1 MARSRC
7 TSCAARSWWS
17 RCWRRPAC
25 WRRRCCAG
33 SISRCERLRGSRLLA
48 SSGPPRPGRRAR
60 ALPAAPDAAPGV
72 GVLRRG
78 RPAGRRGVA
87 DPVPLAGRRPGRPP
101 RQTRRT
107 RVHRPGVRAQ
117 TGHGGRP
124 QRLDARLRPRD
135 ARMRAV
141 RDVLPRTL
149 RDFVRVLRRLLR
161 RAGLQGAPAGG
172 RVRPGGPAAGPV
184 WGMLSDAGIPVVVHA
199 GHAPMA
205 ASFTGPE
212 PFTALL
218 ARHPRLT
225 AIVAHMG
232 SPDYSTFLDLATRY
246 ERVALD
252 TTMVFTPFFDQLVPF
267 PLEERPRLRDLG
279 QAGKILLGTDFP
291 NIPYEYADQLQG
303 LVRLDLG
310 DAWLRAVCWHNLWST
325 LGLTGSHAL

>member
-1 MARSRC
+1 MNDSEV
-7 TSCAARSWWS
+7 
-17 RCWRRPAC
+17 PAF
-25 WRRRCCAG
+25 WQALG
-33 SISRCERLRGSRLLA
+33 LPGLA
-48 SSGPPRPGRRAR
+48 DVHVHFLPPRMLRRVWAYFD
-60 ALPAAPDAAPGV
+60 AAGPLVGVEWPIRYRWPDAD
-72 GVLRRG
+72 R
-78 RPAGRRGVA
+78 VA
-87 DPVPLAGRRPGRPP
+87 HLDKL
-101 RQTRRT
+101 
-107 RVHRPGVRAQ
+107 GVRAFTALAYAHKPGMAADLNDWTLGFARETPGCVPSATFYPEPSVTSYVSSAVSSGARVFKVHLQ
-117 TGHGGRP
+117 VGGFDP
-124 QRLDARLRPRD
+124 VDP
-135 ARMRAV
+135 
-141 RDVLPRTL
+141 
-149 RDFVRVLRRLLR
+149 LL
-161 RAGLQGAPAGG
+161 A
-172 RVRPGGPAAGPV
+172 PV